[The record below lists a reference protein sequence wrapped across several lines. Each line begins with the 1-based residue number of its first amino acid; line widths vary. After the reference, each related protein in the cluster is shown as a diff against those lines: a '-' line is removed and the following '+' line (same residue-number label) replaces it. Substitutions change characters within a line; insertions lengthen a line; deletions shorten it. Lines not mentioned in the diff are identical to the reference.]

1 MNPFNFLVSQSTLG
15 RTFLPAQATV
25 SGNTL
30 LIGNESLPHPVAVR
44 FCFDN
49 VSIPNLFSAE
59 GLPLAPFRSDEW
71 EVR

>member
-1 MNPFNFLVSQSTLG
+1 M
-15 RTFLPAQATV
+15 